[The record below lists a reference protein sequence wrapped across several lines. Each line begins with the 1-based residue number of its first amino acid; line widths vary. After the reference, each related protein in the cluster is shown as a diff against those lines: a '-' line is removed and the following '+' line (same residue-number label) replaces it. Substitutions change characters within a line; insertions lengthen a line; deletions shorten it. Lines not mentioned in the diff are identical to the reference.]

1 VVVRDDDTE
10 VLNGRLFELVLL
22 WPEEEPTEH
31 LPDNLPVTGKVGV
44 HNVDVIEVDHDLGV
58 GKAEVH
64 H

>member
-1 VVVRDDDTE
+1 
-10 VLNGRLFELVLL
+10 VLL

-58 GKAEVH
+58 GKAKVH